1 MDSSFFSYPTFI
13 ATQLFELADPLHI
26 WCFYEKFGLR
36 TIMMLVSSGIV
47 AFALPN
53 ILDQSECKTDKDAY
67 IKSLFERKHK
77 WMRINSALMLAAAL
91 ITILTYVTIWNSLLG
106 QEICTPLIV
115 RSNGPERF
123 SYSLALANISSLVI
137 AIAALNQKIFCMK
150 HKQ

>member
-1 MDSSFFSYPTFI
+1 MDNAFFSYLTFI
-13 ATQLFELADPLHI
+13 ATQFCELADPLRI

-53 ILDQSECKTDKDAY
+53 ILDQSECKADKDAY
-67 IKSLFERKHK
+67 IKSLFAKKHK
-77 WMRINSALMLAAAL
+77 RMRVNSALMLIAAL
-91 ITILTYVTIWNSLLG
+91 ITILTYVAIWNSLLG

-115 RSNGPERF
+115 RPDGPERF
-123 SYSLALANISSLVI
+123 SYSLALANISSLAI
-137 AIAALNQKIFCMK
+137 AIVALNQKIFCMK